1 MTESI
6 VSENFKTKAYL
17 IYNSTNREVSFRNK
31 NNEIKCGEIRMAYLP
46 EVEVP
51 DCDELI
57 PLGQIGKYMS
67 DPLTR
72 KKRSHKQQ
80 NIRPVLIVSNN
91 ANNKAPEGNIHVI
104 PFTSREKKYLPTH
117 TYFKAGQFGLKE
129 DSILLAECEDSIPSC
144 YIYDRI
150 GFIDNVDVLERIQ
163 YTMDIQKGIYSM
175 ISKMKNERNKD
186 GFQKDIRRVC
196 CN

>member
-1 MTESI
+1 MTEQKI
-6 VSENFKTKAYL
+6 IDDNAITKAYF
-17 IYNSTNREVSFRNK
+17 IYNTEKEVSFRYQNTK
-31 NNEIKCGEIRMAYLP
+31 IRCGEIRMAYLP

-67 DPLTR
+67 NPLTR

-91 ANNKAPEGNIHVI
+91 ANNNAPEGNIHII
-104 PFTSREKKYLPTH
+104 PFTSKEKKYLPTH

-129 DSILLAECEDSIPSC
+129 DSILLAECEDLIPSC
-144 YIYDRI
+144 YIYDKI
-150 GFIDNVDVLERIQ
+150 GYIDDVDILDRIQ
-163 YTMDIQKGIYSM
+163 YTMDVQNGIKSM
-175 ISKMKNERNKD
+175 ITKIKSERNKN
-186 GFQKDIRRVC
+186 GLKKDIRRVC
-196 CN
+196 YN